1 MTLYSLIKDLPWSS
15 SHKQQSG
22 LYSELIAKLFQVHR
36 FNTKKKKTLLMKY
49 FFVLFY
55 WMRLSLILTLFFSR
69 IDKFFAHYIYL
80 LFTDAVKTLRLTK
93 KEKKKQLLNVNLP

>member
-1 MTLYSLIKDLPWSS
+1 
-15 SHKQQSG
+15 
-22 LYSELIAKLFQVHR
+22 
-36 FNTKKKKTLLMKY
+36 MKY

-55 WMRLSLILTLFFSR
+55 WMRLSLTLTLFFSR

-93 KEKKKQLLNVNLP
+93 KEKKNSC